1 MWAQLCVAGATAPQ
15 ELRQRVADDGPAA
28 ALKAY
33 EAADVDWR
41 GAVAAWF
48 DQLSPHDEHA
58 DVAWQCW
65 APDKVVSAPKIIKR
79 VRKQLADAGE
89 PVPSLEDAQYR
100 EARRREPERPT
111 DDEPAA
117 KRQCGAEQPAAETPV
132 VCRVDMSDVARRV
145 AEHYERTIKLV

>member
-15 ELRQRVADDGPAA
+15 ELRQRVADAGPAA

-48 DQLSPHDEHA
+48 DQLSAHDTHA
-58 DVAWQCW
+58 DTVWQCW
-65 APDKVVSAPKIIKR
+65 APDKVVNAAKIVKR
-79 VRKQLADAGE
+79 VRKQLADE
-89 PVPSLEDAQYR
+89 NEEVPSFDDAQYR
-100 EARRREPERPT
+100 EARRRESERARD

-117 KRQCGAEQPAAETPV
+117 KRQCNAPETSTTL
-132 VCRVDMSDVARRV
+132 VCDIDMQEIARRV
-145 AEHYERTIKLV
+145 SQHYENTIKLV